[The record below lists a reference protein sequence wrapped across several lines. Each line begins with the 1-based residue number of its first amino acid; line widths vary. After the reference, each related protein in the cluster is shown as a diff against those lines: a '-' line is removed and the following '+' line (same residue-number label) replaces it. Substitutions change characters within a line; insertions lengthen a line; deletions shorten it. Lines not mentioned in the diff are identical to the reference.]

1 MENCYKWQYQDREKL
16 TGVYRQWCMYGGGRR
31 ASWLFSL
38 YRDFSML
45 LLELC
50 IEGRDGVGECLKEG
64 SKNKRGAG

>member
-1 MENCYKWQYQDREKL
+1 
-16 TGVYRQWCMYGGGRR
+16 MYGGGRR